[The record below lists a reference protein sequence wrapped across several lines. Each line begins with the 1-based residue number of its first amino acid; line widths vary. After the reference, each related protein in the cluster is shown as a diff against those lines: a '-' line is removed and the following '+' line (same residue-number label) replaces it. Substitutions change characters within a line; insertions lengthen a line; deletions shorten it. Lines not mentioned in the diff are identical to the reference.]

1 MEVVYI
7 LLFLALKAIF
17 FLACEKK
24 YNFKRHLNWFYEVLP
39 YFKHRVSCMFCQ
51 ANGIDLEVDLF
62 PKVYFFKN

>member
-7 LLFLALKAIF
+7 LFFLALKAIF
-17 FLACEKK
+17 FLVCEKENTILK
-24 YNFKRHLNWFYEVLP
+24 DIYCFYEVLP

-51 ANGIDLEVDLF
+51 ANCIDLEVDLF